1 MFVTRTRLR
10 SRLGLAL
17 ILTTGIALLG
27 GCSAVGSKVQTEP
40 FRDFSVSLETLRE
53 EADRALGFN
62 ADWSY
67 ERFLDEMSLDE
78 SRATAEA
85 SVQSLLL
92 ERDGEDLFSV
102 ASFDA
107 PLFLETENFRQG
119 VYELNT
125 AYLEYAQLLAALA
138 SASVR
143 SSEEFERAATAI
155 DADLQMATTLLDLG
169 AEADRPRGILTTLA
183 VEGLRLFIEKRRKED
198 LVTALNA
205 NQDNIATYA
214 GEAQIAIETAA
225 RQLWQEYH
233 QRSEELGATIAT
245 STTTASRRRKAL
257 NDLVVLDRQFEKQLA
272 ALRSLN
278 SAYGALP
285 EAHGELAAAIGNPAS
300 TREAIRE
307 LYSEA
312 RRLKRLYESAV
323 ERESLPLNEE

>member
-1 MFVTRTRLR
+1 M
-10 SRLGLAL
+10 
-17 ILTTGIALLG
+17 
-27 GCSAVGSKVQTEP
+27 
-40 FRDFSVSLETLRE
+40 
-53 EADRALGFN
+53 
-62 ADWSY
+62 
-67 ERFLDEMSLDE
+67 
-78 SRATAEA
+78 
-85 SVQSLLL
+85 
-92 ERDGEDLFSV
+92 
-102 ASFDA
+102 
-107 PLFLETENFRQG
+107 
-119 VYELNT
+119 
-125 AYLEYAQLLAALA
+125 AALA
-138 SASVR
+138 SASVG

-214 GEAQIAIETAA
+214 GEAQFAIETAA
-225 RQLWQEYH
+225 GQLWQEYH
-233 QRSEELGATIAT
+233 QRSAELGRTIAT
-245 STTTASRRRKAL
+245 ATTSASNRRKAL
-257 NDLVVLDRQFEKQLA
+257 NDLVVLDRRFEKQLA

-285 EAHGELAAAIGNPAS
+285 EAHEELAAAIGNPAS

-323 ERESLPLNEE
+323 EGNPCL